1 MSFDSIT
8 FFLFLSIVFAA
19 YWTLH
24 GKTRWQNILL
34 LVASYVFYGWW
45 DWRFLGLILFTTLS
59 SWTCALGMEKLGG
72 VSGEKEL
79 KSLKGLKSASWLNA
93 INIVTNLG
101 ILALFKYYD
110 FFADSLNEAL
120 AGLGVTANWPLLHLV
135 LPVGI
140 SFYTFQSLSYTID
153 VRRGHLR
160 PTRDLISYASYIAF
174 FPQLVAGPIERATRL
189 LPQFE
194 NRRTF
199 SNQEATEGCRMM
211 LWGFFKKIVIA
222 DNCAITVE
230 QIFGHYGEL
239 GTLTLLFG
247 AMLFAFQIYA
257 DFSGYSDIAIGTAR
271 LFGIRLSPNF
281 DQPYTATSIPDFW
294 RRWHI
299 SLTSWFRDYVY
310 IPLGGSRCS
319 RLRTFGNTLVVFGMS
334 GLWHGANWTFVAWGC
349 YHGALFFPYN
359 MRWIGRKRDE
369 MELKGVEGKL
379 RRVETKVETRVER
392 GVETKVETGVEE
404 KLKGV
409 ELKRWGMRV
418 VTFLLVCIGWVLFRA
433 DSLQMAGNYLWR
445 MASTQD
451 FSLPPYSKSIV
462 VYIALMLWAEWHHC
476 VLPQRTWL
484 RWTIYYVLAAIML
497 LKATQGSQFIYFQF

>member
-1 MSFDSIT
+1 MTFDSIT

-19 YWTLH
+19 YWALN
-24 GKTRWQNILL
+24 GKTRWQNLL
-34 LVASYVFYGWW
+34 LLAASYVFYGWW
-45 DWRFLGLILFTTLS
+45 DWRFLGLIIFTTLS
-59 SWTCALGMEKLGG
+59 SWACALGMRGVEKG
-72 VSGEKEL
+72 VERK
-79 KSLKGLKSASWLNA
+79 WLNGV
-93 INIVTNLG
+93 NIVVNLG

-110 FFADSLNEAL
+110 FFAESLNEAL
-120 AGLGVTANWPLLHLV
+120 SGLGFTASWPLLHLV

-153 VRRGHLR
+153 VRRGNLR
-160 PTRDLISYASYIAF
+160 PTRNLISYATYIAF

-194 NRRTF
+194 NRRSF
-199 SNQEATEGCRMM
+199 SNQESTEGCRLM

-271 LFGIRLSPNF
+271 LFGIHLSPNF
-281 DQPYTATSIPDFW
+281 DQPYTATNIPDFW

-310 IPLGGSRCS
+310 IPLGGSRVS
-319 RLRTFGNTLVVFGMS
+319 RIRTFVNTLIVFGLS

-359 MRWIGRKRDE
+359 MRWIGKKRVE
-369 MELKGVEGKL
+369 RELKGVEN
-379 RRVETKVETRVER
+379 
-392 GVETKVETGVEE
+392 
-404 KLKGV
+404 
-409 ELKRWGMRV
+409 LKRWGERG

-433 DSLQMAGNYLWR
+433 DSLQMAGDYLWR
-445 MASTQD
+445 IVSTLD

-476 VLPQRTWL
+476 VLPQRSWL
-484 RWTIYYVLAAIML
+484 RWTIYYALAAIML
-497 LKATQGSQFIYFQF
+497 LKATQGSPFIYFQF